1 MTTFRDWPVTHT
13 VFFILHG
20 LVMLMK
26 QHSYAFSSGYLSSVR
41 KERASILAVLERL
54 GDDAEG
60 SPSAASSSSSE
71 ARTGDLERID
81 AALAS
86 GEPLDADKR
95 CTLGHLLRRE
105 AEAQSVELAG
115 IADQSPEQRDS
126 RQDMA
131 ASARHFYAYLALP
144 TLVYEVSYP
153 RTKGVDWRYVAEKAG
168 AAAAVLAAMA
178 LICQDLMYPVIVD
191 AAAWESARGWD
202 AHRRLRELPWLVS
215 DLMLPLTL
223 QYIVSATSLPPL
235 TASGNPLPLIPLS
248 FLSELS
254 ADDRCVCA
262 WVAGLVSYLGIS
274 A

>member
-1 MTTFRDWPVTHT
+1 MEMDFSLWALFLRATFSVK
-13 VFFILHG
+13 I
-20 LVMLMK
+20 VMLLLIVASFWSWSIIIQK
-26 QHSYAFSSGYLSSVR
+26 FIDLRRARADTDAF
-41 KERASILAVLERL
+41 EQ
-54 GDDAEG
+54 
-60 SPSAASSSSSE
+60 
-71 ARTGDLERID
+71 TFW
-81 AALAS
+81 S

-115 IADQSPEQRDS
+115 IADQSPEQRDR
-126 RQDMA
+126 RQDTA

-223 QYIVSATSLPPL
+223 QYIVSTTSLPPL
-235 TASGNPLPLIPLS
+235 AASGNSHLS
-248 FLSELS
+248 P
-254 ADDRCVCA
+254 
-262 WVAGLVSYLGIS
+262 
-274 A
+274 